1 MTIPTLQ
8 RNGPGVRV
16 RSRQLGWTCGACR
29 DHPALAASR
38 NRPSF
43 AVARNCGMGSSSL
56 NADVNAFD
64 RLHMVLDSN
73 SSCWGVFLPIWGKI
87 TVDHG
92 VADRLNAASP
102 YRRSHSVYLVPAQ
115 SLHGQHRCCTQEL
128 LADEPLRRWK
138 QLAYMCTDRRKPAS
152 FAVALNW

>member
-1 MTIPTLQ
+1 MKLCIASRINCRMTNQQLH
-8 RNGPGVRV
+8 RNGPGVRA
-16 RSRQLGWTCGACR
+16 RSRQPGWTCCR

-56 NADVNAFD
+56 NAYVNAFD

-73 SSCWGVFLPIWGKI
+73 SSCCGVFLPIWGKI

-102 YRRSHSVYLVPAQ
+102 YRRPHFVSFVPAQ

-128 LADEPLRRWK
+128 LAHEPLRRWK
-138 QLAYMCTDRRKPAS
+138 
-152 FAVALNW
+152 